1 MRGELCVAGVLC
13 CVVYSCVCVHA
24 YALLYSILFSFL
36 LFSFTLHACC
46 CGLLSHIPS
55 LSLSLDRDRDRSIDQ
70 LSVGLDLELELIACM
85 VAWCEI
91 YSSPRCRH
99 DRAQLGCFRLA
110 PFLLTASVSSY
121 TLAIHSLGPS

>member
-1 MRGELCVAGVLC
+1 MVNCALLVSCAVSCTRV
-13 CVVYSCVCVHA
+13 CVCPCICF
-24 YALLYSILFSFL
+24 ALLNPFLFSFIFFYLTCML
-36 LFSFTLHACC
+36 LWSP
-46 CGLLSHIPS
+46 LSHS
-55 LSLSLDRDRDRSIDQ
+55 FSLSLDRDRDRSIDQ

>member
-55 LSLSLDRDRDRSIDQ
+55 LSLSLSIEIEIEIDRSISC
-70 LSVGLDLELELIACM
+70 L
-85 VAWCEI
+85 
-91 YSSPRCRH
+91 
-99 DRAQLGCFRLA
+99 LGW
-110 PFLLTASVSSY
+110 TWS
-121 TLAIHSLGPS
+121 